1 MARSHLLSAHALVVI
16 GVLAAL
22 SPSAAA
28 RTDSNGREPKCI
40 NLMSMGDTPVI
51 DDCTILVKMKTGQ
64 VHYKRIDLVAPC
76 PDIVWEG
83 FSYTQD
89 SYNEFCTSY
98 PLKVRAMPG
107 EFCTIADMTDISD
120 GEARQLLA
128 RRNHKLSLTQNRGC
142 ERQHP
147 N

>member
-1 MARSHLLSAHALVVI
+1 MARSHLLSALALVVI
-16 GVLAAL
+16 AALAAS
-22 SPSAAA
+22 SPPAAA
-28 RTDSNGREPKCI
+28 RAGYNGREPKCI

-51 DDCTILVKMKTGQ
+51 DDRTILVIMKTGK
-64 VHYKRIDLVAPC
+64 VHYKRIDLAAPC

-83 FSYTQD
+83 FSYTHD

-120 GEARQLLA
+120 DEAKQLLA
-128 RRNHKLSLTQNRGC
+128 RKNRK
-142 ERQHP
+142 
-147 N
+147 